1 MEDREFRVKD
11 VINLTLDRMKQEG
24 IYFATK
30 DDQGYASAKSLYKL
44 DKEGYLEEKTIDKIV
59 EEVISYMGDGAVYL
73 VDAVNQWIEDGM
85 AEGKLGYID
94 TLNMEFDDNEVIEG
108 NLSIYNTFISHNLG
122 TDIEPKEE
130 EIAQEAEEVKPE
142 KKKKTESKKVE
153 GYDLSKYDTQ
163 TICADL
169 ESCIIRHLKE
179 MYFKVPSVD
188 VSTYDGGYVIE
199 FSMEETDPN
208 SNLIKKW
215 LKEDFDLKDYEVS
228 CQTFNHPNLT
238 YGIRRTI
245 YIMPKEDKKTE
256 GKETKDVDK
265 DNLIKA
271 MELLGYYYNDIDSYD
286 GYIKFNDIEGFNSWD
301 EVQEYLELLVIEDPD
316 ISDQIENLLKESKKI
331 TERFFEG
338 PEVKASELK
347 IGDIYIDMSGNL
359 NKVVDRPMPEKD
371 LGTTRKQLT
380 KMFMPNQQNIKG
392 TKWETSKIRVAS
404 KEDMQ
409 KYPHI
414 VDESKKVTETYHI
427 LGIKKDKQ
435 GNYSEEW
442 IVAFDTKER
451 CEKFRDDHEEEF
463 KAKGYDSLSIASNE
477 EYNDTDSYELDY
489 SDGDAWEEGD
499 SFEITDGNETYT
511 ITKRGSKWYDNKGQ
525 GYMGYLSPRDIVS
538 YYNGFNIV
546 TESKK
551 VEAKVDDAVADIPDE
566 LLEPTPE
573 TKFTKKDWNIYY
585 NRCKKDYT
593 NVYNGDSTTKIAF
606 LQNKAKS
613 LGLDD
618 LQFTEDSWKSDIDNI
633 AKAYADSKVGNLNEA
648 RTHMKLRKG
657 DTFVNENG
665 VRVTVIEVDDRGN
678 TTYKFSNGESYCT
691 AMENAVAMLNQNNYK
706 KVEEKRT
713 LRENK
718 RQRLNEENSKSKDLI
733 NSMVTAKDF
742 DSDSPAGQIILR
754 TQELFNVL
762 SDRGYDLQ
770 VTFDNGESQS
780 AIMLGNQG
788 GSILITITNTNQPLR
803 AFTSGNFEITDDSL
817 QILNDVKEQITA
829 L

>member
-108 NLSIYNTFISHNLG
+108 NLSIYNTLISHNLG

-130 EIAQEAEEVKPE
+130 EIAQEAEEVKPK

-153 GYDLSKYDTQ
+153 
-163 TICADL
+163 
-169 ESCIIRHLKE
+169 
-179 MYFKVPSVD
+179 
-188 VSTYDGGYVIE
+188 
-199 FSMEETDPN
+199 
-208 SNLIKKW
+208 
-215 LKEDFDLKDYEVS
+215 
-228 CQTFNHPNLT
+228 
-238 YGIRRTI
+238 
-245 YIMPKEDKKTE
+245 
-256 GKETKDVDK
+256 
-265 DNLIKA
+265 
-271 MELLGYYYNDIDSYD
+271 
-286 GYIKFNDIEGFNSWD
+286 
-301 EVQEYLELLVIEDPD
+301 
-316 ISDQIENLLKESKKI
+316 
-331 TERFFEG
+331 
-338 PEVKASELK
+338 
-347 IGDIYIDMSGNL
+347 
-359 NKVVDRPMPEKD
+359 
-371 LGTTRKQLT
+371 
-380 KMFMPNQQNIKG
+380 
-392 TKWETSKIRVAS
+392 
-404 KEDMQ
+404 
-409 KYPHI
+409 
-414 VDESKKVTETYHI
+414 
-427 LGIKKDKQ
+427 
-435 GNYSEEW
+435 
-442 IVAFDTKER
+442 
-451 CEKFRDDHEEEF
+451 
-463 KAKGYDSLSIASNE
+463 
-477 EYNDTDSYELDY
+477 
-489 SDGDAWEEGD
+489 
-499 SFEITDGNETYT
+499 
-511 ITKRGSKWYDNKGQ
+511 
-525 GYMGYLSPRDIVS
+525 
-538 YYNGFNIV
+538 
-546 TESKK
+546 
-551 VEAKVDDAVADIPDE
+551 AKVDGAVADIPDE

-593 NVYNGDSTTKIAF
+593 NVYNGDSTTKITF

-665 VRVTVIEVDDRGN
+665 VRVTVIEVDDKGN

>member
-1 MEDREFRVKD
+1 MNEQEFRVKD

-73 VDAVNQWIEDGM
+73 VDAVNQWIEDSM

-108 NLSIYNTFISHNLG
+108 NLSIYDALIPHDLG
-122 TDIEPKEE
+122 IDIEPKEE

-142 KKKKTESKKVE
+142 KKKKTESKKI
-153 GYDLSKYDTQ
+153 T
-163 TICADL
+163 
-169 ESCIIRHLKE
+169 
-179 MYFKVPSVD
+179 
-188 VSTYDGGYVIE
+188 
-199 FSMEETDPN
+199 EETDRVAE
-208 SNLIKKW
+208 IKNR
-215 LKEDFDLKDYEVS
+215 LKEINNQL
-228 CQTFNHPNLT
+228 
-238 YGIRRTI
+238 
-245 YIMPKEDKKTE
+245 
-256 GKETKDVDK
+256 
-265 DNLIKA
+265 A
-271 MELLGYYYNDIDSYD
+271 
-286 GYIKFNDIEGFNSWD
+286 YIKRRDSVSLSIGTEDEQSDLYAERNKLNGELRRIRNKKCDIYNMSE
-301 EVQEYLELLVIEDPD
+301 EELAAFK
-316 ISDQIENLLKESKKI
+316 QNLLDKGLWDGNEDTLESARQIYRTQWVQKDESKKI

-489 SDGDAWEEGD
+489 SDGDVWEEGD

-511 ITKRGSKWYDNKGQ
+511 IAKRGSKWYDNKGQ

-551 VEAKVDDAVADIPDE
+551 VEAKVDGAVADIPDE

-593 NVYNGDSTTKIAF
+593 NVYNGDSTTKITF

-665 VRVTVIEVDDRGN
+665 VRVTVIEVDDKGN